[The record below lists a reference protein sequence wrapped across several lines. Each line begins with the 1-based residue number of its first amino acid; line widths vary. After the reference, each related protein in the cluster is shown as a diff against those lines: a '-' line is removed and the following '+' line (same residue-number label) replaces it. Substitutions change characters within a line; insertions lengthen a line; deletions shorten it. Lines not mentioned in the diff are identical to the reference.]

1 MTPRLVRVDTN
12 QYDYILMIQNLGR
25 VVQESKW
32 IMYGEYLKYEIGRK
46 RKFG

>member
-1 MTPRLVRVDTN
+1 MTPCLIRVDTN
-12 QYDYILMIQNLGR
+12 QYDHILIIQNLGR

-32 IMYGEYLKYEIGRK
+32 QIYGEHLKYEIK

>member
-12 QYDYILMIQNLGR
+12 QYDCILMIQYLGR

-32 IMYGEYLKYEIGRK
+32 QIYGEYLKYEIK